1 MKVPAWIAVPRLEE
15 RDGVPERSEDD
26 DGVTGN
32 TRLTSATGLVL
43 LVLLAV
49 EGVTILSVRQ
59 MITLHV
65 FVGIMLL
72 GPVLLK
78 TGSTAY
84 RFVRYY
90 SGAPTYRKKG
100 PPHPLLRV
108 LGPFVILSS
117 LALLASGIALIVV
130 GTQGSGW
137 LLLVHQTC
145 FWIWVAVMGVHL
157 VGHLWESVVTAW
169 TEIRSALSGRA
180 ARQRRLRYI
189 VIALALVLGT
199 GTAMVLLPTA
209 APWTTR
215 QVDHHTGSGV
225 RP

>member
-1 MKVPAWIAVPRLEE
+1 
-15 RDGVPERSEDD
+15 
-26 DGVTGN
+26 VTGN

-43 LVLLAV
+43 LILLAV

-78 TGSTAY
+78 TGSTVY

-90 SGAPTYRKKG
+90 SGAPTYQKKG

-117 LALLASGIALIVV
+117 LALLGSGIALIVV

-137 LLLVHQTC
+137 LLVVHQTC
-145 FWIWVAVMGVHL
+145 FWVWVAVMAVHL

-169 TEIRSALSGRA
+169 TEIRSALSGKA
-180 ARQRRLRYI
+180 ARQRRRRYI

-225 RP
+225 HP